1 MKTFR
6 KYILSSVVMLSLAI
20 MHTACSNEVPNPTPG
35 QGNFSLLLTAAD
47 IQTEVQ
53 TRASIQGVDVN
64 SFYVSLAEAE
74 GTTLMVGRQYGTI
87 SFADCVLP
95 TATGYRLW
103 VESCTE
109 AEATTLNNGFGA
121 YRFFGDAVF
130 DVQTDKSTPVT
141 VNCTMVNAGLQVVL
155 DKSFTDKFPVHAVT
169 TQDSRSL
176 VFSSNNPDAIAYY
189 NMQTDVLPMSL
200 RITGSSGGWDDR
212 LDVTRQVEL
221 QKGKI
226 IKMHITYSDASGARI
241 TVLR

>member
-6 KYILSSVVMLSLAI
+6 KYILSSIAMLSLAI
-20 MHTACSNEVPNPTPG
+20 MQIACSSEVPDPTSD

-74 GTTLMVGRQYGTI
+74 GTPLLSGRQYGTI
-87 SFADCVLP
+87 SSADCILP
-95 TATGYRLW
+95 AANGYKIW

-109 AEATTLNNGFGA
+109 PEATTLNNGFGA
-121 YRFFGDAVF
+121 YRFLGEAVF
-130 DVQTDKSTPVT
+130 DVHADETTPVAI
-141 VNCTMVNAGLQVVL
+141 NCIMVNAGLQIVF
-155 DKSFTDKFPVHAVT
+155 DKSFTDKFPIHAVT
-169 TQDSRSL
+169 TQDSRTLIFNSQNTDN
-176 VFSSNNPDAIAYY
+176 VAYY
-189 NMQTDVLPMSL
+189 NMQADVLPMSL
-200 RITGSSGGWDDR
+200 RITGSSGGWDNR

-226 IKMHITYSDASGARI
+226 VKMHITYSDASGARI
-241 TVLR
+241 TAL